1 MCRWY
6 LDRFI
11 LFPSIDHS
19 IHLSKSE
26 AVSVGAVAE
35 IRGGK
40 MIFKGVVCVVTQS
53 VMLKLGELNR
63 EKSCESESARCK

>member
-1 MCRWY
+1 M
-6 LDRFI
+6 
-11 LFPSIDHS
+11 
-19 IHLSKSE
+19 
-26 AVSVGAVAE
+26 SVGAVAE